1 MQIWLSTPASVKLL
15 MPFSKDFLPYNFF
28 YFLLTAGEEFYIFH
42 FVPCA
47 LGGDLCKGLLKK
59 TLAEKLGFFFIRLK
73 LS

>member
-1 MQIWLSTPASVKLL
+1 

-28 YFLLTAGEEFYIFH
+28 YFLLTVGEEFYIFR

-59 TLAEKLGFFFIRLK
+59 TLAEKLGFSL
-73 LS
+73 LG